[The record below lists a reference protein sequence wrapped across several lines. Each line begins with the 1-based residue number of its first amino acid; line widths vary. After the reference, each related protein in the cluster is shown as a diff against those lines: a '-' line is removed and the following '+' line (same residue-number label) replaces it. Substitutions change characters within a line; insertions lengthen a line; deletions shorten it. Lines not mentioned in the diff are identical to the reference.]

1 MRKLLAVTAIFIIL
15 LSSCASVPEPGKL
28 SFQDRQRIL
37 EVAQKYIGIP
47 YRWGGQDFWWEENPG
62 VDCSGYIINVY
73 KEAIAPSGLALPF
86 DDSTVAVIFST
97 FSESTDTPLSGDL
110 IFFSDGE
117 SDIPSHIGIV
127 AYFEDGK
134 VWFYD
139 ASSRPDTGCVLLR
152 SYPVTEEKILGY
164 RRMTVV
170 KNFSKA
176 FLSP

>member
-1 MRKLLAVTAIFIIL
+1 M
-15 LSSCASVPEPGKL
+15 
-28 SFQDRQRIL
+28 
-37 EVAQKYIGIP
+37 
-47 YRWGGQDFWWEENPG
+47 
-62 VDCSGYIINVY
+62 
-73 KEAIAPSGLALPF
+73 
-86 DDSTVAVIFST
+86 IFST

-152 SYPVTEEKILGY
+152 SYPLTEEKILGY
-164 RRMTVV
+164 GQMTVV
-170 KNFSKA
+170 KNFTKA
-176 FLSP
+176 FLFS